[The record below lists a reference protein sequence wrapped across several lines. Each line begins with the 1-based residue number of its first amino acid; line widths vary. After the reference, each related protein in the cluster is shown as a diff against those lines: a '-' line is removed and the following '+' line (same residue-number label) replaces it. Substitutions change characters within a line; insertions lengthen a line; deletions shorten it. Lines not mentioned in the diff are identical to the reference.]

1 MFSIDE
7 RSVSIWKK
15 ELENYADSS
24 SKHYENQEIEKDANL
39 FANFIAIVIFKR
51 VLDIKEMDQK
61 EYEFK
66 TKLFMNF
73 FASNPVKKKLIQK
86 EIRRH

>member
-1 MFSIDE
+1 MKEAFLYG
-7 RSVSIWKK
+7 KK
-15 ELENYADSS
+15 NL
-24 SKHYENQEIEKDANL
+24 KVIRIQDANL

>member
-1 MFSIDE
+1 MFLYGKMNLK
-7 RSVSIWKK
+7 VYK
-15 ELENYADSS
+15 DSS

-51 VLDIKEMDQK
+51 VLDVKEVDQK